1 MTVDQPPT
9 PSDVIYRV
17 PENISFPAEEE
28 KILQYWKDN
37 QVFET
42 CLKQSKDKPR

>member
-1 MTVDQPPT
+1 MSVNK
-9 PSDVIYRV
+9 SANEIYRV

-28 KILQYWKDN
+28 KTLQYWKEN
-37 QVFET
+37 GVFES